1 MRSHPDSGSIQV
13 TVAVAAALVLL
24 AAAFL
29 GAGAGILGQ
38 AASACQAAPPAS
50 PAAAAI
56 PAAYLAGYQEAGA
69 RYGIPWT
76 VLAGIGEVESGHGRS
91 NAPGVHSGANPAGAA
106 GPMQFGIGGLAGNTW
121 GGAPVHP
128 ASEHAGGY
136 GTDGDHDGI
145 VNVYDPGDAIPSA
158 AYFLKA
164 NGAPGDLRAALFA
177 YNHSDGY
184 VTDVLDQAARYA
196 AGGTRVLA
204 AEQDPACQQ
213 ADLGPLPAGT
223 AGKILAY
230 AEAQLGKPY
239 LFSGGPGGEIT
250 LNPHVCPAQKA
261 DVSDS
266 SGATGVVQATLDPEQ
281 RCVVAAAILYA
292 VAQLGKPYVW
302 GGTGPVGYDCSGLIM
317 MAYRAAGVSLPRTT
331 FQQVYAGTAVYSFS
345 DLMPGDLLFT
355 PGSDGTAEDPGHVG
369 MYVGQGLVIQAPQ
382 TGEDIEIT
390 PFKGYWQQNVVA
402 VRRVV

>member
-1 MRSHPDSGSIQV
+1 MRSRPDSGSIQV

-56 PAAYLAGYQEAGA
+56 PAAYLADYQKAGA
-69 RYGIPWT
+69 QYGIPWT
-76 VLAGIGEVESGHGRS
+76 VLAGIGEVESGQGRS

-136 GTDGDHDGI
+136 GIDGDHDGI

-158 AYFLKA
+158 AAFLKA
-164 NGAPGDLRAALFA
+164 HGAPASIQAALFA

-204 AEQDPACQQ
+204 AEQSPACQQ
-213 ADLGPLPAGT
+213 AGLGPLPAGT
-223 AGKILAY
+223 AGKVLAY
-230 AEAQLGKPY
+230 TEAQLGKPY
-239 LFSGGPGGEIT
+239 LW
-250 LNPHVCPAQKA
+250 
-261 DVSDS
+261 
-266 SGATGVVQATLDPEQ
+266 GATGPDAF
-281 RCVVAAAILYA
+281 
-292 VAQLGKPYVW
+292 
-302 GGTGPVGYDCSGLIM
+302 DCSGLAM
-317 MAYRAAGVSLPRTT
+317 MAYRAAGISIPRTS
-331 FQQVYAGTAVYSFS
+331 QQQWASGRQVPASQVQ
-345 DLMPGDLLFT
+345 PGDLVFFA
-355 PGSDGTAEDPGHVG
+355 GSDGTMAAPGHVG
-369 MYVGQGLVIQAPQ
+369 IVTGHDTMINAPF
-382 TGEDIEIT
+382 TGE
-390 PFKGYWQQNVVA
+390 VVREESFSGSTDLA
-402 VRRVV
+402 GFTRP